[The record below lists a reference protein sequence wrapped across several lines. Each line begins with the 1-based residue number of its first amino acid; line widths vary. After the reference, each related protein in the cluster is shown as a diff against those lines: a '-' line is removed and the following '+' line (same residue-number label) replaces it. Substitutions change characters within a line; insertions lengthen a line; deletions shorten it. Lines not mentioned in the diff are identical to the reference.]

1 MFKKIL
7 VAIDSSSM
15 SELVFAKAL
24 SLAQQNQAAL
34 MLLHVLSAEEED
46 SPMPLPSEVGDLY
59 WTTVSEVTL
68 ENWLKQWE
76 TYESECL
83 EQLQKFTAQAHR
95 SEINTEFRQLP
106 GSPGRT
112 ICHLAWSWQADLI
125 VVGNRGRSRIG
136 ELLLGSVSNY
146 VLHHAPCSVLTVK
159 HYIPKKTESINEE
172 ET

>member
-7 VAIDSSSM
+7 VAMDSSSM
-15 SELVFAKAL
+15 SKLVFAKGL
-24 SLAQQNQAAL
+24 SIAKQNQANL
-34 MLLHVLSAEEED
+34 MLLHVLSGEEEE
-46 SPMPLPSEVGDLY
+46 SPMPLPPEVGDPY

-68 ENWLKQWE
+68 ESWLKQWE

-83 EQLQKFTAQAHR
+83 AQLQKFTAEAHR
-95 SEINTEFRQLP
+95 SDINTEFRQLA
-106 GSPGRT
+106 GNPGRT

-125 VVGNRGRSRIG
+125 VVGNRGRSGIG

-159 HYIPKKTESINEE
+159 NYVPEKTESMDKQ

>member
-7 VAIDSSSM
+7 VAMDSSSM
-15 SELVFAKAL
+15 GELVFAKAL
-24 SLAQQNQAAL
+24 SLAQQNQANL

-46 SPMPLPSEVGDLY
+46 SPMPLPPEVGDPY

-68 ENWLKQWE
+68 ESWLKQWE

-83 EQLQKFTAQAHR
+83 EQLQKFTAQAHQAN
-95 SEINTEFRQLP
+95 INTEFRQLP

-112 ICHLAWSWQADLI
+112 ICHLAWSRQADLI
-125 VVGNRGRSRIG
+125 VVGNRGRSGIG

-159 HYIPKKTESINEE
+159 NYVPEKNESIEE
-172 ET
+172 PKT

>member
-7 VAIDSSSM
+7 VALDSSSM
-15 SELVFAKAL
+15 SEIVFAQAL
-24 SLAQQNQAAL
+24 SLAKQNQAHL

-46 SPMPLPSEVGDLY
+46 SPMPLPPEVGDPY

-68 ENWLKQWE
+68 ESWLKQWE

-83 EQLQKFTAQAHR
+83 EQLQKFTVKAHQAD
-95 SEINTEFRQLP
+95 INTEFRQLP

-125 VVGNRGRSRIG
+125 VVGNRGRSGFG

-159 HYIPKKTESINEE
+159 NYLKNKTESLDAQ

>member
-7 VAIDSSSM
+7 VAMDSSSI
-15 SELVFAKAL
+15 SKLVFTKAL
-24 SLAQQNQAAL
+24 SLAKQNQANL
-34 MLLHVLSAEEED
+34 MLLHVLSGEEED
-46 SPMPLPSEVGDLY
+46 SPMPLPPDVGAPY
-59 WTTVSEVTL
+59 WSTLSEVTL
-68 ENWLKQWE
+68 DSWLKQWK

-83 EQLQKFTAQAHR
+83 EKLQKFT
-95 SEINTEFRQLP
+95 SEANQTGINTEFRQIP

-125 VVGNRGRSRIG
+125 VVGNRGRSGLG

-159 HYIPKKTESINEE
+159 DYVPEKP
-172 ET
+172 

>member
-7 VAIDSSSM
+7 VALDSSST
-15 SELVFAKAL
+15 SKLVFAKAL
-24 SLAQQNQAAL
+24 SLAQQNQADL

-46 SPMPLPSEVGDLY
+46 SPMPLPPKVGDPY

-68 ENWLKQWE
+68 ESWLKQWE

-83 EQLQKFTAQAHR
+83 EKLQKFTAQAHR
-95 SEINTEFRQLP
+95 LGINTEFRQLP

-125 VVGNRGRSRIG
+125 IVGNRGRLGIG

-146 VLHHAPCSVLTVK
+146 VLHHASCSVLTVK
-159 HYIPKKTESINEE
+159 DYVKREFDRNF
-172 ET
+172 